1 MKRFLLVLI
10 GVAAV
15 VTLLTL
21 PASAADFKFGGM
33 FWTKFYSTNNT
44 TDGSDNAIRDSVTGA
59 TSNGGDDNLNGF
71 YTRMRLY
78 FTATASENLMAVFK
92 YEMDD
97 VWGNG
102 RLGTTSADGGSLAR
116 SDNAAQGAANSG
128 GEIKNAYIQFNMP
141 NTPLTFMVG
150 VLPAKLG
157 TGLAFNDDTNGIV
170 AIAKFDMFK
179 LTGVYSRLQDNSQ
192 PTFAG
197 VTTAISP
204 VNAAV
209 NQAATAFSASNT
221 SVTPYSASDD
231 WDLWALSAR
240 FNPMKELSLDLSGT
254 WVNTTFNQSVL
265 GGKQDFDLY
274 NFVLDADWK
283 GDVFGLYFTGGL
295 NTGQVQLPGSDIK
308 FQGYQLE
315 AGGSVNVN
323 PVLIGVDAY
332 YSSGFKYDESGSRK
346 YKGYLTPGVDGRN
359 TYNMDEIVFP
369 GWFDDYSAT
378 ITGTFTG
385 IPGTPSFNGTNLTAT
400 GMTRTN
406 QGYVPT
412 NIWAIGAHVDFKP
425 LEKTLLQAGGAY
437 MQFVEKVP
445 SRTTTG
451 LTPTSTAQVR
461 QEDDKL
467 GTSVYLRLSQ
477 GIVDGLELKAAFG
490 YLFADKAFTPN
501 DKDDDAY
508 KFATGL
514 FWSW

>member
-1 MKRFLLVLI
+1 MKRFLFLLI

-15 VTLLTL
+15 VTLLTV

-44 TDGSDNAIRDSVTGA
+44 TDGEDDH
-59 TSNGGDDNLNGF
+59 DDNLNGF

-141 NTPLTFMVG
+141 NTPLTFLVG

-157 TGLAFNDDTNGIV
+157 TGLAFNDDTNGILV
-170 AIAKFDMFK
+170 SAKFDPVK
-179 LTGVYSRLQDNSQ
+179 VALVYSRLQDNSQ
-192 PTFAG
+192 PSFAA
-197 VTTAISP
+197 VPTAISQ

-209 NQAATAFSASNT
+209 GAINTAFSASNT
-221 SVTPYSASDD
+221 SVSPFSSSDD
-231 WDLWALSAR
+231 WDLWAGWIGFS
-240 FNPMKELSLDLSGT
+240 PTKELSLGLAGT
-254 WVNTTFNQSVL
+254 WVSTTLQDTSNTIPGHSDMN
-265 GGKQDFDLY
+265 LY
-274 NFVLDADWK
+274 NFVLDVDYK
-283 GDVFGLYFTGGL
+283 VDLFSLYFTGGM
-295 NTGQVQLPGSDIK
+295 NAGKTETNAGDIK
-308 FQGYQLE
+308 FKGYQLE
-315 AGGSVNVN
+315 AGGTVNVN

-332 YSSGFKYDESGSRK
+332 YSSGVKYDESGDD

-359 TYNMDEIVFP
+359 TYNIDEIVFP

-378 ITGTFTG
+378 ITGTFSG
-385 IPGTPSFNGTNLTAT
+385 IAGSPAYNNTNLTAT

-406 QGYVPT
+406 GGYVPT

-425 LEKTLLQAGGAY
+425 LEKTPDR
-437 MQFVEKVP
+437 K
-445 SRTTTG
+445 
-451 LTPTSTAQVR
+451 
-461 QEDDKL
+461 
-467 GTSVYLRLSQ
+467 SV
-477 GIVDGLELKAAFG
+477 V
-490 YLFADKAFTPN
+490 
-501 DKDDDAY
+501 
-508 KFATGL
+508 
-514 FWSW
+514 

>member
-1 MKRFLLVLI
+1 MKRFLLLLI

-15 VTLLTL
+15 VAFMTV

-44 TDGSDNAIRDSVTGA
+44 TDGNDDH
-59 TSNGGDDNLNGF
+59 DDNLNAF

-116 SDNAAQGAANSG
+116 SDNSATQSAANSG

-141 NTPLTFMVG
+141 NTPLTFLVG

-170 AIAKFDMFK
+170 VSAKFDPVK
-179 LTGVYSRLQDNSQ
+179 VVGVYSRLQDNSQ
-192 PTFAG
+192 PSFAAG
-197 VTTAISP
+197 ATPTAGTIPGSTND
-204 VNAAV
+204 VLGRI
-209 NQAATAFSASNT
+209 QGAFSASNT
-221 SVTPYSASDD
+221 PVTPFSSSDD
-231 WDLWALSAR
+231 WDLWALWLGFS
-240 FNPMKELSLDLSGT
+240 PTKEVSLGLAAT
-254 WVNTTFNQSVL
+254 WVNTTFGQASGLPGSN
-265 GGKQDFDLY
+265 DFNLY
-274 NFVLDADWK
+274 NFVLDADYK
-283 GDVFGLYFTGGL
+283 GDMFSVYFTGGM
-295 NTGQVQLPGSDIK
+295 NAGSIELPGQDVDFK
-308 FQGYQLE
+308 GWQLE
-315 AGGSVNVN
+315 AGATFNVN
-323 PVLIGVDAY
+323 PVAIGVDAY
-332 YSSGFKYDESGSRK
+332 YSSGQKYDAAGDDDVKS
-346 YKGYLTPGVDGRN
+346 YVTPGVDGRN

-385 IPGTPSFNGTNLTAT
+385 IGGVGTGAFNNTNLTAT
-400 GMTRTN
+400 GLTRTN
-406 QGYVPT
+406 VGYVPT

-425 LEKTLLQAGGAY
+425 LEKTLLQFGGAY
-437 MQFVEKVP
+437 MQFVEDVP
-445 SRTTTG
+445 SKTTTG
-451 LTPTSTAQVR
+451 LLPTSKAQVL
-461 QEDDKL
+461 QEDNKI
-467 GTSVYLRLSQ
+467 GTSLYVRLSQ

-490 YLFADKAFTPN
+490 YLFADDAFTPANN
-501 DKDDDAY
+501 DDNAY